1 MPSTR
6 ARHARESAF
15 AGARITR
22 VNTYDIS
29 SDPSRL
35 QLDAIHAYLTR
46 SYWSPGIPKEVV
58 ARAIANSVCLGLYLT
73 QECALGHDGTP
84 APARAGDRH
93 HGDAQFPAQ
102 GVDRHRGD
110 TRVPAHG
117 DRRHGDTQ
125 VGFARVV
132 TDKASFAYLADV
144 YVLEEHR
151 GQGLSKRLVAAVL
164 AHPELQGMRR
174 FLLATRDAHGLYA
187 QFGFK
192 APAKP
197 ENFMEIRT
205 PPAWLLPEP

>member
-1 MPSTR
+1 MAAPNAGHT
-6 ARHARESAF
+6 RESVSRLW
-15 AGARITR
+15 RIPR
-22 VNTYDIS
+22 VNTYEIS
-29 SDPSRL
+29 TDPSRL

-58 ARAIANSVCLGLYLT
+58 ARAIANSMCFGLY
-73 QECALGHDGTP
+73 
-84 APARAGDRH
+84 
-93 HGDAQFPAQ
+93 DAQGP
-102 GVDRHRGD
+102 
-110 TRVPAHG
+110 T
-117 DRRHGDTQ
+117 DTQ

-151 GQGLSKRLVAAVL
+151 RLGLSKRLVEAVL
-164 AHPELQGMRR
+164 GHPELQGMRR

-187 QFGFK
+187 QFGFE